1 MFETINKILLES
13 EKPSM
18 ELKKLIKNNKLDIKP
33 FDMLKKLKN
42 INQNPKYH
50 PEGDVLEHVFLVVDI
65 ASEYQYLKR

>member
-42 INQNPKYH
+42 IN
-50 PEGDVLEHVFLVVDI
+50 
-65 ASEYQYLKR
+65 